1 MTSGRTSPEAVRYLL
16 DTHTFIWLASAP
28 EALSENVRL
37 LAEDPE
43 NELMLSAAS
52 GWETALLHKLGRI
65 ELAAEPSL
73 FVPEVIHDLD
83 LTPVNINFDTAISAA
98 TLPLIHRDP
107 FDRLLVATAL
117 KKKIPLLSRNSILTE
132 YGITVIW

>member
-1 MTSGRTSPEAVRYLL
+1 MRYLL

-37 LAEDPE
+37 LAEEPE
-43 NELMLSAAS
+43 NELLLSAAS
-52 GWETALLHKLGRI
+52 GWETALLYKLGRI
-65 ELAAEPSL
+65 ELAAEPSR
-73 FVPEVIHDLD
+73 FIPDVIHNLA

-117 KKKIPLLSRNSILTE
+117 KKKIPLLSRDSILTK

>member
-1 MTSGRTSPEAVRYLL
+1 MRYLL

-28 EALSENVRL
+28 EALSENIRL
-37 LAEDPE
+37 LAEKPE
-43 NELMLSAAS
+43 NELLLSAAS
-52 GWETALLHKLGRI
+52 GWETALLYKLGRI
-65 ELAAEPSL
+65 ELAAEPSR
-73 FVPEVIHDLD
+73 FIPDVIHNLA

-117 KKKIPLLSRNSILTE
+117 KKKIPLLSRDSILTK